1 MDKDESGE
9 KTKKNTSLRL
19 KNETLK
25 ALKIKAI
32 EQDSSVQ
39 KIVEQ
44 LVEDY
49 LAGRVKLKT
58 NGSKSK

>member
-1 MDKDESGE
+1 MKYTLSGE
-9 KTKKNTSLRL
+9 ESKKNTSLRL

-44 LVEDY
+44 LIEEY
-49 LAGRVKLKT
+49 LAGRVKLNI
-58 NGSKSK
+58 NGSKLK